1 MAHRAPQVS
10 PAEEVTDGTVA
21 GQVDAEGV
29 ISDDLR
35 AELAGVLAG
44 QQEADVTML
53 SGVVLDAAALMGLL
67 HRLHHA
73 GEAERGE
80 HGRRLKATEDD
91 ASWALGTLGEVLVT
105 MDLRGCWTTY
115 WSRCSAMARV
125 VDEFTTTTI
134 RFRLA
139 PGAALAQL
147 LNRIEAL
154 NLELVH
160 LSVHPPSR

>member
-1 MAHRAPQVS
+1 MGQLLV
-10 PAEEVTDGTVA
+10 
-21 GQVDAEGV
+21 QVDAEGV

-73 GEAERGE
+73 GLSVVSMDAVP
-80 HGRRLKATEDD
+80 ATEDD

-105 MDLRGCWTTY
+105 MDLRGMLDDVLV
-115 WSRCSAMARV
+115 SLLGDGQV